1 MNFRTVMPINK
12 SHLDISYLDKILFLG
27 SCFSENINEKL
38 VERKFDSRSN
48 PFGITYNPI
57 SIFNIIDFVLEEKNY
72 TKEDLFLQ
80 NEIWNCYDFHSDM
93 SGLEVENV
101 LRNINE
107 KIIETKTFLKETN
120 VLFITFGTAW
130 VYENNNKIVANCH
143 KVPSSQFEKRLLTFE
158 EIETKAK
165 STFAKL
171 KQFNEN
177 IKIVFTLSP
186 VRHLKDGFV
195 ENNLSKSILLVAIN
209 NLQKEKNICYFPAY
223 ELVIDDLRDYRF
235 YKEDLVHPNYLAIN
249 YIFEQFKS
257 VFFTEKTLT
266 LLVKVEKLL
275 KAFQHRI
282 NYKETQEYIKF
293 RKNLEKQV
301 ADLSAVEIDFSK
313 ELSNY

>member
-48 PFGITYNPI
+48 PFGNTYNPI

-209 NLQKEKNICYFPAY
+209 NLQKEKNISYFPAY

>member
-130 VYENNNKIVANCH
+130 VYENNKKIVANCH

-171 KQFNEN
+171 KQYSEN

>member
-1 MNFRTVMPINK
+1 MYPK
-12 SHLDISYLDKILFLG
+12 STFALSKSEIDISFQDKILFLG

-48 PFGITYNPI
+48 PFGIVYNPI
-57 SIFNIIDFVLEEKNY
+57 SIFNILDFVIDDKKF
-72 TKEDLFLQ
+72 TKDNLFFH
-80 NEIWNCYDFHSDM
+80 NEIWSCYDFHSDM
-93 SGLEVENV
+93 SGLEVEKV
-101 LRNINE
+101 VQNINA
-107 KIIETKTFLKETN
+107 KIIETRTFLKETN

-130 VYENNNKIVANCH
+130 IYETNNKIVANCH
-143 KVPSSQFEKRLLTFE
+143 KIPSKQFEKRLLTID
-158 EIETKAK
+158 EIENKAK
-165 STFAKL
+165 TTIVKL
-171 KQFNEN
+171 KHFNEN

-195 ENNLSKSILLVAIN
+195 ENNLSKSILLLAIN
-209 NLQKEKNICYFPAY
+209 NLQAEKNITYFPAY

-235 YKEDLVHPNYLAIN
+235 YKEDLVHPNNLAIN
-249 YIFEQFKS
+249 YIFEQFQN
-257 VFFTEKTLT
+257 VFFSEKTLS

-301 ADLSAVEIDFSK
+301 ADLKAFEIDFSK

>member
-1 MNFRTVMPINK
+1 M
-12 SHLDISYLDKILFLG
+12 FLG

-48 PFGITYNPI
+48 PFGNTYNPI

-120 VLFITFGTAW
+120 VLFITLGTAW

-282 NYKETQEYIKF
+282 NYKDTQEYIKF

>member
-120 VLFITFGTAW
+120 VLFITLGTAW

-209 NLQKEKNICYFPAY
+209 NLQKEKNISYFPAY

>member
-1 MNFRTVMPINK
+1 MYPK
-12 SHLDISYLDKILFLG
+12 STFQLHKSEIEICFQDKVLFLG

-48 PFGITYNPI
+48 PFGIVYNPI
-57 SIFNIIDFVLEEKNY
+57 SIFNILDFVIEEKTF
-72 TKEDLFLQ
+72 TKNDLFLH

-93 SGLEVENV
+93 SGLEVEKV
-101 LRNINE
+101 LQNIND
-107 KIIETKTFLKETN
+107 KILETRVFLKETN

-130 VYENNNKIVANCH
+130 VYETNKEIVANCH
-143 KVPSSQFEKRLLTFE
+143 KVASKEFEKRLLTVA

-165 STFAKL
+165 STLAKL
-171 KQFNEN
+171 KQYNEK

-195 ENNLSKSILLVAIN
+195 ENNLSKSILLLVIN
-209 NLQKEKNICYFPAY
+209 QLQTEKNIAYFPAY

-235 YKEDLVHPNYLAIN
+235 YKEDLVHPNNLAIN
-249 YIFEQFKS
+249 YIFEQFQN
-257 VFFTEKTLT
+257 VFFTEKTIS

-282 NYKETQEYIKF
+282 KYKETQEYIKF

-301 ADLSAVEIDFSK
+301 ADLKAFEIDFSK